1 MSDKGLDLDLLD
13 WGLFLKLEKERE
25 EREERK
31 RKMKERGNKVHFAP
45 TLARTHT
52 GDTKLDGAK
61 WKSDNKFT
69 TDWDEMRRV
78 DFNRR
83 VADPNRDIGKEGHLP
98 SNIGG
103 KRKTIKSKKKSKKRF
118 RKTRSKGGKATL
130 PTNNNRRRSDLHDPA
145 LEDDEDDEELVGF
158 DENFDFDE
166 DNGGF
171 DEDDDG
177 VVDIEHD
184 ITVFEESL
192 HQTIVNVCL
201 SYAEQIADESSDYN
215 SDSDSDSESEATI
228 PVSQMNDEQLKK
240 RAVCQELVYGEY
252 NTGHIGLLQQ
262 YRDIGLIER
271 LTNADKEKI
280 YTNSQVTI
288 SNWFRVQQETHGRA
302 TGNILQFYG
311 YVVTDILRKI
321 RIAFG
326 LNLPPPPPL
335 VPIPPRD
342 VGGKRIKKQRRTRK
356 SVKRIKKQ
364 RRTRK
369 SVKRKKSVKR
379 RKRITKKH
387 KK

>member
-31 RKMKERGNKVHFAP
+31 MKRKERGNKVHFAP

-145 LEDDEDDEELVGF
+145 LEDDEELVGF

-166 DNGGF
+166 DNGGV

-228 PVSQMNDEQLKK
+228 SISQMNDEQLKK
-240 RAVCQELVYGEY
+240 RAVCEELVYGEY
-252 NTGHIGLLQQ
+252 NIGHIGLLQQ
-262 YRDIGLIER
+262 YRDRGTIGR
-271 LTNADKEKI
+271 LTDADKERI
-280 YTNSQVTI
+280 YRDSHHTI

-302 TGNILQFYG
+302 NGNILEFYR
-311 YVVTDILRKI
+311 YVCIDILDKI
-321 RIAFG
+321 RIAF
-326 LNLPPPPPL
+326 LPPPPPL
-335 VPIPPRD
+335 IPQD

-356 SVKRIKKQ
+356 SVKRKIKK
-364 RRTRK
+364 
-369 SVKRKKSVKR
+369 SKRKKSVKR

-387 KK
+387 KIII

>member
-1 MSDKGLDLDLLD
+1 MNDGGLGMEFVLA
-13 WGLFLKLEKERE
+13 LEKERKAAQM
-25 EREERK
+25 K
-31 RKMKERGNKVHFAP
+31 RMKKERGDHVHFAP

-103 KRKTIKSKKKSKKRF
+103 KRKSRKIRKSNKIF

-145 LEDDEDDEELVGF
+145 LEYNEDGEELVGF
-158 DENFDFDE
+158 DENFGFDE
-166 DNGGF
+166 DDDGF

-177 VVDIEHD
+177 VVDIQHD
-184 ITVFEESL
+184 ITVFKESL

-228 PVSQMNDEQLKK
+228 PVSQMNDDQLKN
-240 RAVCQELVYGEY
+240 RAVCDELVYGEY

-262 YRDIGLIER
+262 YRDIGLIQR
-271 LTNADKEKI
+271 LTPADKEII
-280 YTNSQVTI
+280 YTNSHDTI

-335 VPIPPRD
+335 VPLPLPPRD

-356 SVKRIKKQ
+356 SVKRKIKK
-364 RRTRK
+364 
-369 SVKRKKSVKR
+369 SKRKKSVKR

-387 KK
+387 KKII